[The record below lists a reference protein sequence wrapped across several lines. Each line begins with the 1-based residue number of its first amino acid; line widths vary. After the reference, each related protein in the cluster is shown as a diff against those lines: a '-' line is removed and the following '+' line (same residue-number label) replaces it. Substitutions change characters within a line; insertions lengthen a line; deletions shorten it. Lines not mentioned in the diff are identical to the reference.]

1 MNKYMMICFALA
13 IMIVG
18 CKKVEVDFTFSP
30 TEPKAGQ
37 LVKFS
42 NHSSEGENWS
52 WDFGDKTTSVLKN
65 PHHTF
70 TKPGT
75 YTVTLMVDSAKYN
88 TYSRTITVYDT
99 VPSFVASTDSI
110 CHYTDVVLTAN
121 VYNPYGYKLNYAW
134 DLPENC
140 VITSGTLTD
149 KVIIV
154 YFKEYS
160 KKTTDSISIGIHITQ
175 NGKDYHRTRNF
186 YVHKTISPSILMMLK
201 DYTIRRQH
209 LIHGYLEDPIMGDG
223 EDVHMI
229 ELATDTIVTFN
240 DSTFYASQMGDIF
253 PDQSINRLQ
262 LDAMAQKWYITTPEG
277 LFVANFNGQ
286 NITSIDSEASGAIH
300 VDAYR
305 NMIYW
310 ATPSGLKAMPLI
322 KSKNNQFSTTP
333 ILYNSISDIDRIVVN
348 NNYR

>member
-42 NHSSEGENWS
+42 NHSSEGEDWS

-121 VYNPYGYKLNYAW
+121 VYNPYGYKLTYAW

-149 KVIIV
+149 KVV
-154 YFKEYS
+154 VQVLY
-160 KKTTDSISIGIHITQ
+160 
-175 NGKDYHRTRNF
+175 
-186 YVHKTISPSILMMLK
+186 
-201 DYTIRRQH
+201 H
-209 LIHGYLEDPIMGDG
+209 LIVATLGYADNVLLNKLELTA
-223 EDVHMI
+223 V
-229 ELATDTIVTFN
+229 A
-240 DSTFYASQMGDIF
+240 
-253 PDQSINRLQ
+253 LQ
-262 LDAMAQKWYITTPEG
+262 LVELLTWNLTHWTTLG
-277 LFVANFNGQ
+277 
-286 NITSIDSEASGAIH
+286 S
-300 VDAYR
+300 
-305 NMIYW
+305 
-310 ATPSGLKAMPLI
+310 
-322 KSKNNQFSTTP
+322 
-333 ILYNSISDIDRIVVN
+333 
-348 NNYR
+348 